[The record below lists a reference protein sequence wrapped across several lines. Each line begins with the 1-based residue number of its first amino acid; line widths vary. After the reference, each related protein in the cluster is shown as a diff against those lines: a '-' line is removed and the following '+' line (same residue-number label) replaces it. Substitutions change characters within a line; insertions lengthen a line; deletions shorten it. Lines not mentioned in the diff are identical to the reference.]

1 MTEARIKSG
10 FRSSEMDETT
20 TNRRTAYR
28 MLIIEALVVLF
39 LSLFIYAIA
48 SLEFAYSV
56 ILGGVAFILPNALFI
71 SLSLGKSAAN
81 SEKSALAWFYIG
93 EAIKIVSTILIFT
106 VSIILITPLN
116 IGLMFVA
123 YGLVLLI
130 NLTGLA
136 LAMNK

>member
-1 MTEARIKSG
+1 
-10 FRSSEMDETT
+10 
-20 TNRRTAYR
+20 
-28 MLIIEALVVLF
+28 MLIIEVLVVLVSGLF
-39 LSLFIYAIA
+39 LYALA

-56 ILGGVAFILPNALFI
+56 ILGGVAFILPNAIFV

-81 SEKSALAWFYIG
+81 SEKSVLAWFYIG
-93 EAIKIVSTILIFT
+93 EAIKIVSTILIFA

-136 LAMNK
+136 LTMNN

>member
-10 FRSSEMDETT
+10 FRSSEMDDTT

-106 VSIILITPLN
+106 VSIRYTPLN
-116 IGLMFVA
+116 IWLMFVA